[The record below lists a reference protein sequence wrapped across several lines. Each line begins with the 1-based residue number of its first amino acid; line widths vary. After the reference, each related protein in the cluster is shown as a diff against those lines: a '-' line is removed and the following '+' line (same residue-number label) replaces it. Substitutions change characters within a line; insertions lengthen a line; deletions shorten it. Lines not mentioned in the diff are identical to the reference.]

1 MGAWKDAYETGHKI
15 GSDKSKTASEAFKEL
30 TNVMKR
36 KIAVS
41 RRLKKARE
49 ESGLTQK
56 QVADKLELKK
66 TTLSGYENGKSEPS
80 METLVQLANLYGVSL
95 DYLMC
100 RTDTRI
106 EFDEEEYKAID
117 TDRQQLRE
125 RLDSIEK
132 ELSDIRKGVK

>member
-1 MGAWKDAYETGHKI
+1 
-15 GSDKSKTASEAFKEL
+15 
-30 TNVMKR
+30 MKR

-56 QVADKLELKK
+56 EVADKLELKK

-106 EFDEEEYKAID
+106 EFNEEEYKVID
-117 TDRQQLRE
+117 ADRQQLRE

-132 ELSDIRKGVK
+132 ELSDIRRGVK

>member
-1 MGAWKDAYETGHKI
+1 MGAFKDAYDI
-15 GSDKSKTASEAFKEL
+15 GFEIGNDKSKTVPEAFKEL

-56 QVADKLELKK
+56 EVSDKLGLKK

-106 EFDEEEYKAID
+106 EFNEEEYKVID
-117 TDRQQLRE
+117 ADRQQLRE

-132 ELSDIRKGVK
+132 ELSDIRRGVK